1 VVVDLLVLNVVVVDL
16 LVVQDVVVD
25 LLVLLDSVVLVVVDQ
40 EVGFK
45 VDELVFQLVV
55 VLRFEFHDVV
65 VVVWNLIVRG
75 RLVDL
80 LSSVEGDLYVDQDV
94 IHDEYCDQDV
104 YQ

>member
-1 VVVDLLVLNVVVVDL
+1 MVDLLVVQDVLVDFDVDLLVLNVVVVDLLVLNVVVVDL

-45 VDELVFQLVV
+45 VGELVFQLVV

-75 RLVDL
+75 
-80 LSSVEGDLYVDQDV
+80 
-94 IHDEYCDQDV
+94 
-104 YQ
+104 